1 MKISQKYP
9 TMKFLRSISIGS
21 LPDIQQLWSSKLLL
35 LIHASQSNMQESH
48 GHNFLL
54 LFFFKVRSCT
64 QSKHFM
70 KKALCQNDKVNRNS
84 LSALL
89 HPKLLAWITICT
101 TFAGPYMAIKNPT
114 MSLLVVFLMLIQACR
129 GSDNDKFFFVAG
141 KLSSMQLPTGY
152 TRHHQSKAVTVRA
165 WFSDSLMTVTSPYPV

>member
-1 MKISQKYP
+1 
-9 TMKFLRSISIGS
+9 MKFLRSISIGG

-54 LFFFKVRSCT
+54 PVFFFFESKIT

-70 KKALCQNDKVNRNS
+70 KKVLCQNYKVNRNS
-84 LSALL
+84 LSAFL
-89 HPKLLAWITICT
+89 HPNYQQELPCT

-114 MSLLVVFLMLIQACR
+114 MSLPVGFLVLIQACR
-129 GSDNDKFFFVAG
+129 GSDNEIF
-141 KLSSMQLPTGY
+141 LL
-152 TRHHQSKAVTVRA
+152 
-165 WFSDSLMTVTSPYPV
+165 